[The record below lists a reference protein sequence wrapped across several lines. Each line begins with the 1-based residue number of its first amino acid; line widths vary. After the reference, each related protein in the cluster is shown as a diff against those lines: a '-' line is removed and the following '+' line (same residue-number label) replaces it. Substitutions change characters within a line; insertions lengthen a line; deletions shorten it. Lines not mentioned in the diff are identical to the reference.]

1 MTIPPSPCHT
11 DPERVLFLIFHSN
24 VHTCIIYS
32 NKKNDYLKD
41 DGEGVMSKF
50 NNFRSKLADELEI
63 PNNALSDNFELRMHG
78 NKKVI
83 IENHLGIKVY
93 DENMVCIKTNDQ
105 DITIK
110 GSKFKIEEINNYK
123 VIVKGNIKEIIFS
136 MKE

>member
-1 MTIPPSPCHT
+1 
-11 DPERVLFLIFHSN
+11 
-24 VHTCIIYS
+24 
-32 NKKNDYLKD
+32 
-41 DGEGVMSKF
+41 MSKF

-63 PNNALSDNFELRMHG
+63 PIDALSDNFDLRMHG

-83 IENHLGIKVY
+83 IENHLGIKIY
-93 DENMVCIKTNDQ
+93 EDNMVSVKTNDG

>member
-1 MTIPPSPCHT
+1 
-11 DPERVLFLIFHSN
+11 
-24 VHTCIIYS
+24 
-32 NKKNDYLKD
+32 
-41 DGEGVMSKF
+41 MSKF

-63 PNNALSDNFELRMHG
+63 PNNALSDNFDLRMHG

-83 IENHLGIKVY
+83 IENHLGLTLY
-93 DENMVCIKTNDQ
+93 EDNMVSVKTNDQ

>member
-1 MTIPPSPCHT
+1 
-11 DPERVLFLIFHSN
+11 
-24 VHTCIIYS
+24 
-32 NKKNDYLKD
+32 
-41 DGEGVMSKF
+41 MSKF

-63 PNNALSDNFELRMHG
+63 PNNALSDNFDLRMHG

-83 IENHLGIKVY
+83 IENHLGLTLYEDNV
-93 DENMVCIKTNDQ
+93 VSVKTNDQ

>member
-1 MTIPPSPCHT
+1 
-11 DPERVLFLIFHSN
+11 
-24 VHTCIIYS
+24 
-32 NKKNDYLKD
+32 
-41 DGEGVMSKF
+41 MSKF

-63 PNNALSDNFELRMHG
+63 PNNALSDNFDLRMHG

-83 IENHLGIKVY
+83 IENHLGITIY
-93 DENMVCIKTNDQ
+93 QDNMVNIKTNEQ
-105 DITIK
+105 NITIK

>member
-1 MTIPPSPCHT
+1 
-11 DPERVLFLIFHSN
+11 
-24 VHTCIIYS
+24 
-32 NKKNDYLKD
+32 
-41 DGEGVMSKF
+41 MSKF

-63 PNNALSDNFELRMHG
+63 PNNALSDNFDLRMHG

-83 IENHLGIKVY
+83 IENHLGITVY
-93 DENMVCIKTNDQ
+93 EDNMVNVKANEQ
-105 DITIK
+105 SITIK

>member
-1 MTIPPSPCHT
+1 
-11 DPERVLFLIFHSN
+11 
-24 VHTCIIYS
+24 
-32 NKKNDYLKD
+32 
-41 DGEGVMSKF
+41 MSKF
-50 NNFRSKLADELEI
+50 NNLRSKLADELEI

-110 GSKFKIEEINNYK
+110 GLKFKIEEINNYK

>member
-1 MTIPPSPCHT
+1 
-11 DPERVLFLIFHSN
+11 
-24 VHTCIIYS
+24 
-32 NKKNDYLKD
+32 
-41 DGEGVMSKF
+41 MSKF

-63 PNNALSDNFELRMHG
+63 PNNALSDNFDLRMHG

-83 IENHLGIKVY
+83 IENHLGITVY
-93 DENMVCIKTNDQ
+93 EDNMVNVKTNEQ
-105 DITIK
+105 NITIK

>member
-1 MTIPPSPCHT
+1 
-11 DPERVLFLIFHSN
+11 
-24 VHTCIIYS
+24 
-32 NKKNDYLKD
+32 
-41 DGEGVMSKF
+41 MSKF

-63 PNNALSDNFELRMHG
+63 PNNALSDNFDLRMHG

-83 IENHLGIKVY
+83 IENHLGITIY
-93 DENMVCIKTNDQ
+93 EENMVNIKTNDQ

>member
-1 MTIPPSPCHT
+1 
-11 DPERVLFLIFHSN
+11 
-24 VHTCIIYS
+24 
-32 NKKNDYLKD
+32 
-41 DGEGVMSKF
+41 MSKF

-63 PNNALSDNFELRMHG
+63 PNNALSDNFDLRMHG

-83 IENHLGIKVY
+83 IENHLGIKIY
-93 DENMVCIKTNDQ
+93 EDNMISVKTNDQ

>member
-1 MTIPPSPCHT
+1 
-11 DPERVLFLIFHSN
+11 
-24 VHTCIIYS
+24 
-32 NKKNDYLKD
+32 
-41 DGEGVMSKF
+41 MSKF

-83 IENHLGIKVY
+83 IENHLGLTVY
-93 DENMVCIKTNDQ
+93 DDDMVSIKTNDQ
-105 DITIK
+105 YITIK